1 MSFREKSAW
10 IMSAALIAGGLIYF
24 LPVVSAWTGSGQL
37 PSPLL
42 PQLVTYT
49 VCLVAIAIVGHIV
62 ITALAPK
69 EADAPVDEREKLI
82 FDRAGH
88 YSSYV
93 LAAGVL
99 VSLGA
104 YLLFANGDLLFYI
117 VFASLVTSHLAE
129 YLFQIFY
136 YRSYL

>member
-10 IMSAALIAGGLIYF
+10 IMSAALIVGGLIYF
-24 LPVVSAWTGSGQL
+24 LPVLSGWTGSGQL
-37 PSPLL
+37 PSPLM
-42 PQLVTYT
+42 PQLVAYT
-49 VCLVAIAIVGHIV
+49 VCLVTIAIVGHIV

-99 VSLGA
+99 VSLGT
-104 YLLFANGDLLFYI
+104 YLLSANGDLLFYV
-117 VFASLVTSHLAE
+117 VFASLVASHLAD
-129 YLFQIFY
+129 YLLQIVFY
-136 YRSYL
+136 RTSV

>member
-1 MSFREKSAW
+1 
-10 IMSAALIAGGLIYF
+10 MSAALIVGGLIYF
-24 LPVVSAWTGSGQL
+24 LPVLSGWNSSGQL
-37 PSPLL
+37 PSPLM
-42 PQLVTYT
+42 PQLVAYT
-49 VCLVAIAIVGHIV
+49 VCLVTIAIVGHIV

-99 VSLGA
+99 VSLGT
-104 YLLFANGDLLFYI
+104 YLLSANGDLLFYV
-117 VFASLVTSHLAE
+117 VFASLVASHLAE
-129 YLFQIFY
+129 YLLQIVFY
-136 YRSYL
+136 RTSV